1 MNFKL
6 VKFKINWVKFNF
18 VFNFENYKNMKFKI
32 SLVIDRS
39 FQNF

>member
-1 MNFKL
+1 
-6 VKFKINWVKFNF
+6 
-18 VFNFENYKNMKFKI
+18 MKFKI